1 MLLRTAE
8 QLCSAAAESTTLR
21 SRHVSVAAVPGSVRL
36 VKSLPTIMVAVSAVV
51 AWVLTGGCGGD
62 PAATETRTASPS
74 ALEVA
79 LEPLAGAFSQ
89 PVYVTSAPDDNDRLF
104 VVEKTG
110 AVRIVKEGVVSDRP
124 FLDLS
129 GSVSSGS
136 EQGLLSMAFDPDY
149 TASGR
154 FFVYYTD
161 VDGTVR
167 VAMYRVAS
175 GDREIADPDSRE
187 ELLALPQPHANHNG
201 GQLQFGPDGRLYL
214 GTGDGGGAGDPQA
227 RSQDSGSWYGKIL
240 RLDPGSRPPA
250 AEIYAVGLRNP
261 WRFSFDRA
269 TGALWIGDVGQSE
282 REEVDYLPPDEPPGA
297 NLGWSGYEGSL
308 VYDRGIA
315 AGLDEDALVRPV
327 AEYGHDEGHSV
338 TGGYVY
344 RGSALP
350 ALRGHYVF
358 GDFASGRVW
367 TLDGPEGA
375 RRPLEGADG
384 RLDSIASFGEDSAGE
399 LYIVS
404 LEGSVHRVVPA
415 E

>member
-1 MLLRTAE
+1 
-8 QLCSAAAESTTLR
+8 
-21 SRHVSVAAVPGSVRL
+21 VPGSVRL
-36 VKSLPTIMVAVSAVV
+36 VKSLPAIMVAVSVV
-51 AWVLTGGCGGD
+51 AAWVLAGGCGGD

-74 ALEVA
+74 ALEVS
-79 LEPLAGAFSQ
+79 LEPLAGTFSQ
-89 PVYVTSAPDDNDRLF
+89 PVYVTSAPGDSDRLF

-110 AVRIVKEGVVSDRP
+110 AIRIIEAGVVGDRP

-129 GSVSSGS
+129 GAVSGGG
-136 EQGLLSMAFDPDY
+136 EQGLLSMAFDPDH
-149 TASGR
+149 AANGR
-154 FFVYYTD
+154 FYVCYTD
-161 VDGTVR
+161 ADGTVR
-167 VAMYRVAS
+167 VAVYRVAS
-175 GDREIADPDSRE
+175 DDRGIADPNSRE
-187 ELLALPQPHANHNG
+187 ELLALPQPYANHNG
-201 GQLQFGPDGRLYL
+201 GQLQFGPDGLLYL

-227 RSQDSGSWYGKIL
+227 RSQDPGNQHGKIL
-240 RLDPGSRPPA
+240 RIDPRSRQPT
-250 AEIYAVGLRNP
+250 AEVYAVGLRNP
-261 WRFSFDRA
+261 WRFSFDRT

-297 NLGWSGYEGSL
+297 NLGWNGYEGSL

-315 AGLDEDALVRPV
+315 AGLDEDALVWP
-327 AEYGHDEGHSV
+327 ATEYGHDEGRSV

-367 TLDGPEGA
+367 TLDGPEGV

-384 RLDSIASFGEDSAGE
+384 LLDSIASFGEDSAGE

-404 LEGSVHRVVPA
+404 LEGSVHRVVPV